1 MFFIYIGKLVK
12 ILGLWDKYISTDLE
26 YLNDSI
32 GPLLDGVWDRI
43 HDRVVAVNDYSIQVE
58 LDS

>member
-1 MFFIYIGKLVK
+1 MK
-12 ILGLWDKYISTDLE
+12 ILGLWAKYISTDLE

-32 GPLLDGVWDRI
+32 GPLLDRVWDRI
-43 HDRVVAVNDYSIQVE
+43 HDRIVAVYDDAVKVD